1 MSELSDLVKMLK
13 NNKESGSDYT
23 GTVTRVD
30 GNTAYVRLN
39 GSDIM
44 DTPAVMSI
52 DAKVG
57 DQVRVRIRNGKAWLT
72 GNDTAPPTNDT
83 KSIRQLQQA
92 AEDSDKRVNKM
103 QKAVDETAGLA
114 ANTNQYF
121 WFTEEG
127 SDTGAHVT
135 EIPRKQFIADPENGG
150 GNMLMRSNGLA
161 IRNGLVELAR
171 MMSDGIQ
178 IGDDNG
184 FRVVIGE
191 DSIELL
197 DSAGT
202 TGFGIDLVGGSTD
215 RIISNTY
222 NYSASTTL
230 SNTFNA
236 PISTKTITFRLSS
249 NGHTYTATKTNSQL
263 SINSSFTLGSTSSDY
278 LEITRTGTNSFS
290 VDLWVA
296 ASGTTGSASLQVS
309 YTVTRSTST
318 ITYTG
323 DNKVL
328 WSGTGLYMSDTQSVT
343 LSEPV
348 KKQLSGIVLV
358 WSAYV
363 NGSAQNYDWFYQ
375 YIPKDHVIARNGQGV
390 TTGLMING
398 SGTYAGVKYVYVYND
413 RITGNASNATSQS
426 GSGISLQNT
435 HWVLRYVLGV

>member
-44 DTPAVMSI
+44 DTPVVMSI

-83 KSIRQLQQA
+83 KSIRQLQQVA
-92 AEDSDKRVNKM
+92 ADNDKRVNKM

-135 EIPRKQFIADPENGG
+135 EIPRKQFIADSEHGG
-150 GNMLMRSNGLA
+150 GNLLMRSNGLA

-184 FRVVIGE
+184 FRVVIG
-191 DSIELL
+191 DDNIELL
-197 DSAGT
+197 DSAGS
-202 TGFGIDLVGGSTD
+202 TGFSIDLAGGSTD
-215 RIISNTY
+215 RQISNIY
-222 NYSASTTL
+222 NYSAGTMS
-230 SNTFNA
+230 SNTFSA

-249 NGHTYTATKTNSQL
+249 NGHTYTATKTASQL
-263 SINSSFTLGSTSSDY
+263 SINSSFTLGSTTSDY
-278 LEITRTGTNSFS
+278 LEITRTGTDSFAAE
-290 VDLWVA
+290 LWVA
-296 ASGTTGSASLQVS
+296 ATGTTGSASLQVS

-328 WSGTGLYMSDTQSVT
+328 WSGAGLQMRDGQSLT

-348 KKQLSGIVLV
+348 RNQLSGIVLV

-363 NGSAQNYDWFYQ
+363 NGFAQNYDWFYQ
-375 YIPKDHVIARNGQGV
+375 YVPKDHVIARNGQGV
-390 TTGLMING
+390 TTGLMVNARA
-398 SGTYAGVKYVYVYND
+398 SYAGVKYVYVYND
-413 RITGNASNATSQS
+413 RITGNASNVESVT
-426 GSGISLQNT
+426 GSGITLNNA
-435 HWVLRYVLGV
+435 HWILRYVIGV

>member
-44 DTPAVMSI
+44 DTPVVMSI

-92 AEDSDKRVNKM
+92 AENSDKRVNKM

-135 EIPRKQFIADPENGG
+135 EIPRKQFIADPEHGG
-150 GNMLMRSNGLA
+150 GNLLMRSNGLA

-215 RIISNTY
+215 RIILNTY
-222 NYSASTTL
+222 NYSASTAM

-249 NGHTYTATKTNSQL
+249 NGHTYTVTKTNSQL

-296 ASGTTGSASLQVS
+296 ATGTTGSASLQVS

-323 DNKVL
+323 DNNVL
-328 WSGTGLYMSDTQSVT
+328 WSGIGLQMKADQTAN
-343 LSEPV
+343 LSKPV
-348 KKQLSGIVLV
+348 GNQLSGIVLV

-363 NGSAQNYDWFYQ
+363 NGSSQNYDWFYQ
-375 YIPKDHVIARNGQGV
+375 FVPKDHVIARNGQGV
-390 TTGLMING
+390 TTGLMVNARA
-398 SGTYAGVKYVYVYND
+398 SYAGVKYVYVYND
-413 RITGNASNATSQS
+413 RITGNASNVESVT
-426 GSGISLQNT
+426 GSGITLNNA
-435 HWVLRYVLGV
+435 HWILRYVIGV